1 MMSTRTVGTRWSP
14 WLATCLLVALTL
26 APMAQAEEEQRTL
39 LVSSHSRLSFEN
51 EVERVAIANSE
62 IVRYR
67 ALSSKEGI
75 VIGLRPGRTTL
86 SVWFT
91 NGTAKDFVFRVQRDL
106 SVLEAALK
114 RIDPSI
120 TVEAAPDRDAII
132 LVGVVP
138 DLSYSD
144 AAEALATQYVEA
156 GRRQRSRS
164 ASVQIVEPGAP
175 DAGTSADPDNR
186 RIGTLDEDVERTSA
200 VINLIRLQSL
210 PGRLE
215 DRVREAIASVAGPDV
230 TVRRIVRGNLPDDA
244 VDIFVLEG
252 EVPDQVALTRTLTLA
267 ASTVVGKEQSDDRIR
282 VVADESGAVGRLG
295 SGGGDANDRTGI
307 ASGLGASGGAL
318 GSGSRTGVTRGLANR
333 VGRNVARAKILE
345 AGDGR
350 VISLLHV
357 RDVPQVR
364 VDTRLY
370 EVNCTKLRAFDS
382 NFALL
387 FSDFDQPSLNP
398 ARAAGG
404 PPGSGVQGP
413 AAARVGSGGTEFQ
426 DVISFLGGQASNQF
440 QFSGGPV
447 AIDAVLTMLEAR
459 GLARSLSRP
468 SLTVL
473 SGEPAFF
480 QVGGEVPVPQAF
492 ATAAANGG
500 VLNSVVFRSFGIQL
514 SVRPLVGRAGD
525 ITVDVIPEIS
535 LPDAQLTA
543 ALRETT
549 GTAQQA
555 SSFETRVL
563 RTTARL
569 QDGQALLVGGLLSQ
583 NKSSNDNS
591 APGLRDLPGAGP
603 LFRGWDRSREEIQL
617 IVMVHP
623 VIVRKPTNRS
633 RLWSFPSALETLRG
647 LDK

>member
-1 MMSTRTVGTRWSP
+1 MQHRITWRKP
-14 WLATCLLVALTL
+14 WLPACLLLSLVLVPL
-26 APMAQAEEEQRTL
+26 AETAEERTL
-39 LVSSHSRLSFEN
+39 LVSSHERLSFEN

-75 VIGLRPGRTTL
+75 VIGLTPGRTTL

-91 NGTAKDFVFRVQRDL
+91 NGEARDYVFRVERDL
-106 SVLEAALK
+106 SVLASALK

-138 DLSYSD
+138 DLSYSE
-144 AAEALATQYVEA
+144 AAEALATQYVQA
-156 GRRQRSRS
+156 GRSRRTKG
-164 ASVQIVEPGAP
+164 ASVQVVEPGQAPGADAKAP
-175 DAGTSADPDNR
+175 DAR
-186 RIGTLDEDVERTSA
+186 RVGPIDDDIEIAGA

-215 DRVREAIASVAGPDV
+215 DRVRAAIAGVAGPDV
-230 TVRRIVRGNLPDDA
+230 TVRRIVRGSLPDDA
-244 VDIFVLEG
+244 LDIFVLEG
-252 EVPDQVALTRTLTLA
+252 EVSDQVALTRTLTLA
-267 ASTVVGKEQSDDRIR
+267 ASTVVGSAQSADRIR
-282 VVADESGAVGRLG
+282 VVADESGAVRQLSGNGNDTGDRVG
-295 SGGGDANDRTGI
+295 IANGGG
-307 ASGLGASGGAL
+307 LGGAL
-318 GSGSRTGVTRGLANR
+318 GSGSRTGLSRGLANR
-333 VGRNVARAKILE
+333 VQRNVARAKILE

-370 EVNCTKLRAFDS
+370 EVNCTKLRAFDA

-387 FSDFDQPSLNP
+387 FSNFDQPSLNP

-404 PPGSGVQGP
+404 TPGPGGNPGVQGNQ
-413 AAARVGSGGTEFQ
+413 AARVGSGGTEFQ

-447 AIDAVLTMLEAR
+447 AIDTVLTMLEAR

-480 QVGGEVPVPQAF
+480 QVGGEVPVPQSF

-514 SVRPLVGRAGD
+514 SVRPLVGSAGD

-543 ALRETT
+543 ALRDTT
-549 GTAQQA
+549 GTAQGA
-555 SSFETRVL
+555 TSFQTRFL

-603 LFRGWDRSREEIQL
+603 LFRGWDRSRDEVQL

-633 RLWSFPSALETLRG
+633 RLWSFPSSKETLRALG
-647 LDK
+647 K